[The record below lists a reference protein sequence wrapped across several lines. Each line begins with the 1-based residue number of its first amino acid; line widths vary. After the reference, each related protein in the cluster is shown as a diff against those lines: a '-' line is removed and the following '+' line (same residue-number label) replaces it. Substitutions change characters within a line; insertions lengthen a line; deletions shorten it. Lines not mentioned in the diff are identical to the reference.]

1 MVIVV
6 GMLAV
11 MFRTTPSNTATSPPN
26 TTAHSPSEID
36 DVAKD
41 SQSTNRERRTTK
53 ERVTE
58 RKWFIFVSEA
68 ILKNADPAKGVS
80 ANLGAQPDEASFR
93 ENVFVPDTMDPSD
106 ISEKQGYHVPR
117 NWDDVKSGF
126 DDVIAALNDD
136 VATIQQA
143 HDGDADAAR
152 EAPKKAAATT
162 DALCRTLALAREHYA
177 AEGGRPNDLMEFYL
191 SDTGDLPCDL
201 LDDPHPTKAVVK
213 RKTVGIE
220 DLVEF
225 TGYGGQ
231 LAPKNDPGA
240 ANLIHDKGIRLAF
253 GTPITIMEHRISPDE
268 GVGELC
274 RSNIQNHLKQ
284 YWLSCND
291 LNPVR

>member
-1 MVIVV
+1 MVIIV

-26 TTAHSPSEID
+26 TIAHSPSEIG
-36 DVAKD
+36 DVARN
-41 SQSTNRERRTTK
+41 SQSTNSERRTTK
-53 ERVTE
+53 ELATE
-58 RKWFIFVSEA
+58 RKWFTLVSSA
-68 ILKNADPAKGVS
+68 ILKNADSANGVS
-80 ANLGAQPDEASFR
+80 ANLGARPDDPIIGET
-93 ENVFVPDTMDPSD
+93 VFVPESMNPSD
-106 ISEKQGYHVPR
+106 ISEKQGFHVPR
-117 NWDDVKSGF
+117 NWDDVKAGF
-126 DDVIAALNDD
+126 DEVIAALNDD
-136 VATIQQA
+136 VASIQQA
-143 HDGDADAAR
+143 RDGDADAAR

-162 DALCRTLALAREHYA
+162 DALCRTLARAREHYA

-220 DLVEF
+220 DIVEF

-231 LAPKNDPGA
+231 LAPRNDSGA
-240 ANLIHDKGIRLAF
+240 ANLIHDKGIRLAS
-253 GTPITIMEHRISPDE
+253 GTPVTIMEHRMSPDD

-274 RSNIQNHLKQ
+274 RSNIPNHSKQ

-291 LNPVR
+291 LNSIR